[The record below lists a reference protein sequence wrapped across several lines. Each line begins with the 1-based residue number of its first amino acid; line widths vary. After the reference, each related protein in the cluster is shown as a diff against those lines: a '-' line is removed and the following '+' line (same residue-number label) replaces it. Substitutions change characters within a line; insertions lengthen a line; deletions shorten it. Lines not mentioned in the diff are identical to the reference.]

1 MLASSSYA
9 VDSIVNCARE
19 LRVVLFYAARIYFVF
34 FVVVRRCAT
43 YSTAMLERPT
53 TKTKP
58 NRTKP
63 NQKKRRRRTNV
74 CAGFIDLA
82 NICQLSAPV

>member
-19 LRVVLFYAARIYFVF
+19 LRVVLFYAARIFCF
-34 FVVVRRCAT
+34 FVVVTRCAT

-58 NRTKP
+58 NRTK
-63 NQKKRRRRTNV
+63 KKERRRTNV